1 MELNDF
7 LMSPI
12 AEVKDLAERAQN
24 IQTLCENG
32 EITVEQAAELAGDLL
47 ELKHINQDIV
57 AIEVQREL
65 WQVVKFLQNLK
76 FFASLF

>member
-12 AEVKDLAERAQN
+12 AEVKDLAERAQK
-24 IQTLCENG
+24 IEALYTAG
-32 EITVEQAAELAGDLL
+32 ELTKAEAAELAGDLL
-47 ELKHINQDIV
+47 ELKHINADMV
-57 AIEVQREL
+57 SIEVQREL

-76 FFASLF
+76 FFTSLF